1 MFFSENSYQR
11 FSRLDVVLQRW
22 QSWHFMAIFVG
33 LEVVEMFLKTRL
45 TNVARLMITAMEKQ
59 VIANMELWK
68 IDDYVSHI
76 SSMSRYKTLL
86 YNFVER
92 FDEKSFTLKQIFN
105 FP

>member
-1 MFFSENSYQR
+1 
-11 FSRLDVVLQRW
+11 
-22 QSWHFMAIFVG
+22 MAIFVD

-86 YNFVER
+86 YNFVEI
-92 FDEKSFTLKQIFN
+92 FDEKSFTLKQMFN